1 MPYLVSA
8 LRRRDT
14 APPYGRDADLLAAP
28 ADRQTRRRPFSTW
41 VKKLTNFKGGSSGE
55 GRRADKRTLAP
66 MRMSKKRAPKANN
79 PYPQSGR
86 VGDRAAAPQD
96 SRQSFTTS
104 QSGLT
109 SSSTSVDQAGS
120 ARTSCDGR
128 PPPTAGARSMAPTV
142 STDHEAPHSVM
153 TPSHGASSIAGTS
166 RTANGGVE
174 SRRGG
179 DSTFSSPAPS
189 VRSLTTT
196 LTTIHSVQGNG
207 APAAT
212 AHGHTAQHSHSQAIH
227 FSQPFPAIPAHLAP
241 AGATGHPT
249 TYSTATANNL
259 LTDDASILTL
269 ASSTKLRRRRSLD
282 TNASV
287 RALAPSSVFGGS
299 RESLPLSVLSA
310 NIDTL
315 PTTPGLPHTGS
326 RIGAERASLYSATG
340 ILASERNSFYAKQ
353 TLAGSGGDGASVRS
367 GLFGHGRADSVTGS
381 ITSPLASPRETLSG
395 ERDKGKGRDAGEF
408 DKAPE
413 RSGE

>member
-8 LRRRDT
+8 LRRRDST
-14 APPYGRDADLLAAP
+14 PPRADEADVLAVP
-28 ADRQTRRRPFSTW
+28 TDRQARRRPFSTW
-41 VKKLTNFKGGSSGE
+41 VKKLTNFKGSSGE
-55 GRRADKRTLAP
+55 GRHADKRNLAP
-66 MRMSKKRAPKANN
+66 VRMSKKRAPKTNN

-86 VGDRAAAPQD
+86 VGNGATAPQD

-104 QSGLT
+104 QSGVT
-109 SSSTSVDQAGS
+109 SSGTSVDRSGS
-120 ARTSCDGR
+120 ARNSRDGR
-128 PPPTAGARSMAPTV
+128 PPPTAGARSTAPTV
-142 STDHEAPHSVM
+142 STDHEAQHSV
-153 TPSHGASSIAGTS
+153 TAPSHGASSIAGTS

-196 LTTIHSVQGNG
+196 LTTIQSVQANG
-207 APAAT
+207 APAPAAGT
-212 AHGHTAQHSHSQAIH
+212 HTTQHGSSQAIH

-241 AGATGHPT
+241 AGAPGHPT

-282 TNASV
+282 TDASV

-310 NIDTL
+310 NIDAL
-315 PTTPGLPHTGS
+315 PTTPGLQHASS
-326 RIGAERASLYSATG
+326 RIGAERTSIYSATG

-353 TLAGSGGDGASVRS
+353 PLAGSGGDGASVRS
-367 GLFGHGRADSVTGS
+367 GLLGHGRADSVTGS
-381 ITSPLASPRETLSG
+381 IGGITSPLASPREAPLS
-395 ERDKGKGRDAGEF
+395 EKGKGKDGGEG
-408 DKAPE
+408 DKE
-413 RSGE
+413 RGEE